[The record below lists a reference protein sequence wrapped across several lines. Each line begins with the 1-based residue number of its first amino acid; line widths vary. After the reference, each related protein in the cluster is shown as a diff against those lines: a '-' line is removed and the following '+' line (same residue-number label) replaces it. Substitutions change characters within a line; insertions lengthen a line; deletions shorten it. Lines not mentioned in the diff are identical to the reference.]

1 MKSAVDQGR
10 RSFLK
15 ASAATG
21 GGLLISFY
29 LPDTTR
35 LAEAAVA
42 PVKLNA
48 FLKIG
53 ADGKITYSCGQV
65 EMGQGAHNA
74 LAMLIAEE
82 LEVDCDNVRIE
93 QGGMHPAFGNPR

>member
-29 LPDTTR
+29 LPGTAR
-35 LAEAAVA
+35 LAEAAAA
-42 PVKLNA
+42 PVKLNS
-48 FLKIG
+48 FLRRS
-53 ADGKITYSCGQV
+53 ARTARSLSS
-65 EMGQGAHNA
+65 AA
-74 LAMLIAEE
+74 RSRW
-82 LEVDCDNVRIE
+82 VR
-93 QGGMHPAFGNPR
+93 ARTTRSRC

>member
-21 GGLLISFY
+21 GGLLISFC
-29 LPDTTR
+29 LPGTAR
-35 LAEAAVA
+35 LAEAAAA
-42 PVKLNA
+42 PAKLNS

-53 ADGKITYSCGQV
+53 ADGKITFFCGQV

-82 LEVDCDNVRIE
+82 LEVDFDNVRIE
-93 QGGMHPAFGNPR
+93 QGLRPTFSYAL